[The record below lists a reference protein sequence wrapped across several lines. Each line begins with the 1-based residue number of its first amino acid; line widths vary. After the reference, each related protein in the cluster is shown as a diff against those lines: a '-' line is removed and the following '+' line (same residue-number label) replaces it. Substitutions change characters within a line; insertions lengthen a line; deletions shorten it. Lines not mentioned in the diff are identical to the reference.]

1 MVSWNTVFENFD
13 KRLDHEDIDELRS
26 LINSSTERR
35 INKLKKEYDNIN
47 ERTFDSDEY
56 AIDIDRY
63 KDHLVDLMINA
74 SNMKSLS
81 DELIILALFK
91 SVEVKISKVI
101 DKRFDNNGMK
111 RFIGKLNL
119 ITRHEKVETL
129 AGYDAYNELR
139 LINNA
144 IKHEE
149 MVSNELAT
157 AYSSWIEGEEFKGI
171 DTAYNRL
178 LPQVKYF
185 VQETI
190 SKAYELS
197 AV

>member
-1 MVSWNTVFENFD
+1 MVSWNKVFENFD

-47 ERTFDSDEY
+47 ERTFDSDEH
-56 AIDIDRY
+56 AFDIDGY

-74 SNMKSLS
+74 SNIKSLS
-81 DELIILALFK
+81 DELSILALFK

-101 DKRFDNNGMK
+101 DKKFYNNGKK
-111 RFIGKLNL
+111 RFIGKLKL
-119 ITRHEKVETL
+119 ITRHEEVETL

-144 IKHEE
+144 IKHEG

-157 AYSSWIEGEEFKGI
+157 AYSSWIEDEELKDI

-185 VQETI
+185 VQETV